1 MLKCRP
7 DFFIHSGD
15 HIYADCPIHAERK
28 LPDGGVWKN
37 IVTEEKSKIAQTLAE
52 FRGNYKYNLLDKNL
66 LAFNAE
72 VPLLAQWDDHEVTND
87 WCPGEA
93 PGWRG
98 YVDKSILTLA
108 ARGCRAFHEFMPM
121 RETLAE
127 AGRIYRKVAYGP
139 LLDIFLL
146 DMRSYRTA
154 CGEDDAAAAILG
166 PVQMSWLKREL
177 MNSQATWKII
187 AADLPLGVVSGDAVA
202 QGDGAP
208 RGRECEIADLLV
220 FIKHAGIRN
229 TVWVTADMHYT
240 ARTITTRTRPCS
252 RILSRSGNSSPAR
265 SMPALGVRNSST
277 TRSAHARFSRRD
289 AAMVSVT
296 TSRPA
301 SGCNSSATWRSTA
314 SPRS

>member
-1 MLKCRP
+1 MP
-7 DFFIHSGD
+7 TVQFT
-15 HIYADCPIHAERK
+15 AERK

-93 PGWRG
+93 PGWKG

-166 PVQMSWLKREL
+166 PAQMSWLKREL

-208 RGRECEIADLLV
+208 R
-220 FIKHAGIRN
+220 
-229 TVWVTADMHYT
+229 
-240 ARTITTRTRPCS
+240 RTRMRDCRSPGLHQACRDSQYGLDYRRHALHS
-252 RILSRSGNSSPAR
+252 RALLRPERGRVPGFRAVLGIHPAR
-265 SMPALGVRNSST
+265 SMPAPGVRNSST
-277 TRSAHARFSRRD
+277 THRPTRHFPEGMRQWPARRPRALLRAAILRPRGDRR
-289 AAMVSVT
+289 
-296 TSRPA
+296 RHR
-301 SGCNSSATWRSTA
+301 GR
-314 SPRS
+314 